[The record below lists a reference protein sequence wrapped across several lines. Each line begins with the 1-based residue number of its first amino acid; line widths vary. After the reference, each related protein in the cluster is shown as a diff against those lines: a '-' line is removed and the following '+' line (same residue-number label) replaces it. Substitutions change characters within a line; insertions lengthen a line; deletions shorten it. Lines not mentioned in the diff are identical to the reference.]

1 MIRELNGTFG
11 KISKETV
18 ARASK
23 YIVLTGDDFTDYQSI
38 VMLEMLRQNVTRGTS
53 NDVSKYNLL
62 EAYKTSLVWT
72 ANARSLQNF
81 LSLRT
86 NKAALK
92 EIRDLANE
100 IFKQIPE
107 EHKFLFEDFVN
118 A

>member
-1 MIRELNGTFG
+1 LVQAGI
-11 KISKETV
+11 
-18 ARASK
+18 
-23 YIVLTGDDFTDYQSI
+23 
-38 VMLEMLRQNVTRGTS
+38 S
-53 NDVSKYNLL
+53 NDVLKYAMP

-72 ANARSLQNF
+72 ANARSLQHF